1 MSTKT
6 KKTTRS
12 IRFTLIKAFIF
23 ICLLMTTVT
32 VALQYYVSQ
41 STAQKS
47 ALALY
52 ETEALVI
59 SNKIKQADQIANHYS
74 ILLSKFNKLLV
85 NQKLHP
91 DALQLF
97 ANVMAENPSYNS
109 ISLGFENGD
118 LQQLI
123 HLNKAKND
131 QSLANVESAKWLL
144 ISISEQ
150 GSQKIRQY
158 AYFDDAFNVISQ
170 RQEEN
175 NENITGLSWYKDAKV
190 LTSNKSNVFS
200 LTNSNSLTQTYS
212 IKVPN
217 TQIVLAI
224 DATLSSFSNSLQK
237 INGNKQN
244 PLLDEIYLYNGTG
257 QVLGSNQP
265 RERTTNT
272 NKLPLVPYPVLI
284 EMAQHQTSLNKLNNV
299 TINDKPYYAY
309 IAEVDDK
316 TATNSYLAILVA
328 KETLLLP
335 SIKTSIQ
342 ISALSLALLLIL
354 SWCFSSPLTNTIKGL
369 LNEIKRAKGQDY
381 KKLQQ
386 VVSRVTELK
395 ELNISMI
402 EMSQSIE
409 DYQAQQKQMTERFI
423 KQIAQAI
430 DDKSPYT
437 FGHANRAPEL
447 GMMLAKASLKS
458 DLPAFEQ
465 VDEEMLSEFS
475 SNAWSHHYG
484 KLTTAQQ
491 VTSKSTKLE
500 ANYNRIHEIRMR
512 FEILWRDAEISYFK
526 QSRGNPEQNKPLK
539 ETLIKQQLQLMRDFG
554 FVAKANLGDTTMS
567 EQETLRLH
575 RIGAQTWLRY
585 FDDRLGLSSIE
596 KLRLTDKK
604 QKLPV
609 QETLLSDKKE
619 HIIKR
624 NNITKIDSG
633 IKIEVADH
641 LYNFGELYNL
651 SIPKGTLTVED
662 KFEINQSIL
671 STINLLKALPTSHK
685 QVIKVQDLSAYHP
698 VLKYVS
704 CPSKANNVGFS
715 ITSRILLMTDIF
727 ETLTSVKTPQQ
738 KVESLS
744 TAIEILHQLA
754 VDQVIDMN
762 LFKLFLSSG
771 IYIKYANKFLH
782 ETQFDDV
789 DISKYLN

>member
-12 IRFTLIKAFIF
+12 IRFTLIRAFIF
-23 ICLLMTTVT
+23 ICLLMTTIT

-52 ETEALVI
+52 DTKANVI

-85 NQKLHP
+85 NQKIHP

-97 ANVMAENPSYNS
+97 ANVMVENPSYDS
-109 ISLGFENGD
+109 ISLGFENGN
-118 LQQLI
+118 LQQLR
-123 HLNKAKND
+123 HLNNAKNA
-131 QSLANVESAKWLL
+131 QSLADAESAKWLL
-144 ISISEQ
+144 VSVSEQ
-150 GSQKIRQY
+150 GNQKIRQY
-158 AYFDDAFNVISQ
+158 TYFDDTFNVISQ
-170 RQEEN
+170 REEEN
-175 NENITGLSWYKDAKV
+175 NENIVNLPWYKDAKI

-200 LTNSNSLTQTYS
+200 LTNSSSLKQTYS

-217 TQIVLAI
+217 TQTVLAI
-224 DATLSSFSNSLQK
+224 DVTLNSLSNNLQI
-237 INGNKQN
+237 INDKNQN
-244 PLLDEIYLYNGTG
+244 SLLDEIYLYNGAG
-257 QVLGSNQP
+257 QLLGSNQP
-265 RERTTNT
+265 IERTTHT
-272 NKLPLVPYPVLI
+272 NKLSHIPYPVLS
-284 EMAQHQTSLNKLNNV
+284 EMAQHHTSMNKLNSV
-299 TINDKPYYAY
+299 TINDKPYYVY

-316 TATNSYLAILVA
+316 TTTNSYLAILVA

-342 ISALSLALLLIL
+342 ITAFSLALLLIL
-354 SWCFSSPLTNTIKGL
+354 SWCFSSPLTKAIKGL
-369 LNEIKRAKGQDY
+369 LNEVKRVKGKDY
-381 KKLQQ
+381 KQLQQ

-395 ELNISMI
+395 ELNNSMI

-409 DYQAQQKQMTERFI
+409 DYQIQQKQMTELFI

-430 DDKSPYT
+430 DEKSPYT

-465 VDEEMLSEFS
+465 ANEVMLSEFT
-475 SNAWSHHYG
+475 SNAWSYHYG

-512 FEILWRDAEISYFK
+512 FEILWRDAEITYFK
-526 QSRGNPEQNKPLK
+526 ESRSNPEQNKPLK

-567 EQETLRLH
+567 EQDTLRLH
-575 RIGAQTWLRY
+575 KIGAQTWLRY

-604 QKLPV
+604 QKLPA

-624 NNITKIDSG
+624 NNITQVDSG

-651 SIPKGTLTVED
+651 SIPKGTLTIED
-662 KFEINQSIL
+662 KFEINQSTL
-671 STINLLKALPTSHK
+671 STINLLKALPTTHK
-685 QVIKVQDLSAYHP
+685 QVIKVRDLSAYHP
-698 VLKYVS
+698 VLKQVS
-704 CPSKANNVGFS
+704 CPSDSSNPDFS
-715 ITSRILLMTDIF
+715 ITSKILLMTDIF

-744 TAIEILHQLA
+744 TAIDVLHQLA
-754 VDQVIDMN
+754 IDQVIDMN
-762 LFKLFLSSG
+762 LFKLFLSSK
-771 IYIKYANKFLH
+771 IYIKYANKFLY
-782 ETQFDDV
+782 EIQFDDV

>member
-6 KKTTRS
+6 KQTTRS
-12 IRFTLIKAFIF
+12 IRFTLIRAFIF

-32 VALQYYVSQ
+32 VALQYYISQ

-52 ETEALVI
+52 ETKALVI
-59 SNKIKQADQIANHYS
+59 SNKIRQADQIANHYS
-74 ILLSKFNKLLV
+74 TLLSKFNKLLV

-131 QSLANVESAKWLL
+131 QSLANVESATWLL

-150 GSQKIRQY
+150 GSQQIRQY

-175 NENITGLSWYKDAKV
+175 NENITNLSWYKDAKI

-200 LTNSNSLTQTYS
+200 LTNSTTLRQTYS

-217 TQIVLAI
+217 TQTVLAI
-224 DATLSSFSNSLQK
+224 DATLSSFSNNLQK
-237 INGNKQN
+237 INGNNQN

-265 RERTTNT
+265 KEHPVNT

-342 ISALSLALLLIL
+342 IAALSLALLLIL

-381 KKLQQ
+381 KQLQQ

-395 ELNISMI
+395 ELNNSMI

-526 QSRGNPEQNKPLK
+526 QSKANPEQNKPLK

-567 EQETLRLH
+567 EQDTLRLH
-575 RIGAQTWLRY
+575 KIGAQTWLRY

-704 CPSKANNVGFS
+704 CPSESNNVGFS

-782 ETQFDDV
+782 DTQFDDV